1 MARRC
6 WEDKLNQVNACC
18 DATPAFVILGPLPSP
33 NFATPASPGLT
44 GFFVAFL
51 HPSLPRSLQSLQPLS
66 TMSTSLPILS
76 QLPHI
81 KTRELHIARQAA
93 AYLIF
98 PYSFSKSLEP
108 LQEHTM
114 PIHRHVVRRRL
125 PCHFL
130 GFILIL
136 TYLASLLVSFLYDK
150 CFGKPLTS
158 PLTDKIFPVMYG
170 YGGMLVLENI
180 CFTRQ
185 IVYFRRYGWR
195 TMLNYYTQYTFV
207 CFFMP
212 TRRYEIPCLDCIHL
226 GHTCPRCAQLQGD

>member
-1 MARRC
+1 MLHRLLSFWDPCHRQISRLPPHLAS
-6 WEDKLNQVNACC
+6 
-18 DATPAFVILGPLPSP
+18 PASSSRFCTHPYIVHCRHCSHYLPS
-33 NFATPASPGLT
+33 
-44 GFFVAFL
+44 
-51 HPSLPRSLQSLQPLS
+51 
-66 TMSTSLPILS
+66 STSLPILS
-76 QLPHI
+76 QLPRI